1 MNAKKSTDI
10 ALFRYGI
17 IAPLVTG
24 TIDDNL
30 SKSAF
35 FNQAA
40 SRVYDHPNGEDYKIS
55 AYTIARWYRAYMK
68 NGFDGLKPQS
78 RSDKATYRKVD
89 EDIMTQISY
98 LIKEY
103 PRLPA
108 TLVYQKLKDNGTIR
122 SKEISLSTV
131 NRVVNRLK
139 KEDTPTKNKD
149 MRRYE
154 RKHINEVWCGDSS
167 VGPYLKIDGKKE
179 RTYIIALI
187 DDASRYIVGIDIF
200 LNDNYINLMS
210 VIKSAVKKHGKPKI
224 FNFDNGAN
232 YRCNQMTLLAAR
244 MGTVINYCAVR
255 TPTSKA
261 KIERWFKTMK
271 EQWMSGLHMN
281 DYKSL
286 DELRESLM
294 QYVQRYNQTIHRSL
308 NKKTPQDR
316 FFEESSLIQRYDD
329 EKIDKI
335 FLIEKERKV
344 SNDNVI
350 MIDQKEYEVNYRYA
364 GQKLLLRYSPDLS
377 KIYIVDKETGE
388 LEEIHLLDK
397 QANATVKRN
406 KIKFTEEK

>member
-40 SRVYDHPNGEDYKIS
+40 SRVYEHPNGEDYKIS

-139 KEDTPTKNKD
+139 KEDTPTRNRD

-200 LNDNYINLMS
+200 
-210 VIKSAVKKHGKPKI
+210 
-224 FNFDNGAN
+224 AN

>member
-1 MNAKKSTDI
+1 M
-10 ALFRYGI
+10 
-17 IAPLVTG
+17 
-24 TIDDNL
+24 
-30 SKSAF
+30 
-35 FNQAA
+35 
-40 SRVYDHPNGEDYKIS
+40 E
-55 AYTIARWYRAYMK
+55 
-68 NGFDGLKPQS
+68 
-78 RSDKATYRKVD
+78 
-89 EDIMTQISY
+89 
-98 LIKEY
+98 
-103 PRLPA
+103 
-108 TLVYQKLKDNGTIR
+108 
-122 SKEISLSTV
+122 
-131 NRVVNRLK
+131 
-139 KEDTPTKNKD
+139 
-149 MRRYE
+149 
-154 RKHINEVWCGDSS
+154 
-167 VGPYLKIDGKKE
+167 KKE

-344 SNDNVI
+344 SNGNVI

-377 KIYIVDKETGE
+377 KIYIVDKESGE

-397 QANATVKRN
+397 QANATFKRN

>member
-1 MNAKKSTDI
+1 M
-10 ALFRYGI
+10 G
-17 IAPLVTG
+17 
-24 TIDDNL
+24 
-30 SKSAF
+30 
-35 FNQAA
+35 
-40 SRVYDHPNGEDYKIS
+40 
-55 AYTIARWYRAYMK
+55 
-68 NGFDGLKPQS
+68 
-78 RSDKATYRKVD
+78 
-89 EDIMTQISY
+89 
-98 LIKEY
+98 
-103 PRLPA
+103 
-108 TLVYQKLKDNGTIR
+108 KLKDNGTIR

-139 KEDTPTKNKD
+139 KEDTPTRNRD

-377 KIYIVDKETGE
+377 KIYIVDKESGE

-397 QANATVKRN
+397 QANATIKRN
-406 KIKFTEEK
+406 KIKFTEEKQHELYE